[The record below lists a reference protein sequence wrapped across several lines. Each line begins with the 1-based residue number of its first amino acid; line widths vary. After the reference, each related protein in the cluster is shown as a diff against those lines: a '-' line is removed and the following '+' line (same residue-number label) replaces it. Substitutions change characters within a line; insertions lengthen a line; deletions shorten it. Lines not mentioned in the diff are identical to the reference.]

1 MASDGERHRP
11 YTAVFLVLREDDR
24 VLLSQ
29 RKNTGHRDGEYGLVA
44 GHVEP
49 GESATEAMAREAR
62 EEAGITVDPDALEL
76 VHLVH
81 RDSGDRVYYDVF
93 FTADDWEG
101 PVRNR
106 EPEKCADLSWF
117 RRSAL
122 PENTVPYVEQALTA
136 TAPYS
141 EFGWSATHR

>member
-24 VLLSQ
+24 VLLSK
-29 RKNTGHRDGEYGLVA
+29 RKNTGHRDGEYSLVA

-49 GESATEAMAREAR
+49 GESATEAMAREAH
-62 EEAGITVDPDALEL
+62 EEAGIRVDPGTLEF
-76 VHLVH
+76 VHLLH
-81 RDSGDRVYYDVF
+81 RDGGDRVYYDVF
-93 FTADDWEG
+93 FTAEEWGGE
-101 PVRNR
+101 VRNR

-117 RRSAL
+117 PASAL

-136 TAPYS
+136 TDPYG
-141 EFGWSATHR
+141 EFGW